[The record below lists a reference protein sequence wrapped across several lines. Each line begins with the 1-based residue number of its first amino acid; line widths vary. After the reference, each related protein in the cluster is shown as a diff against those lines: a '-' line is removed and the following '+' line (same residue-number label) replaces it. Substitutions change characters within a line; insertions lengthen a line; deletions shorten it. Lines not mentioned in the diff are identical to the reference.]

1 MLLLLWKILPNELPN
16 YRHFCHSQYATLT
29 SSTLIAI
36 QSQKPTDFSSL
47 PICHYLWPALR
58 YYDAK
63 CTRVLTNKAHKVCNA
78 TCRAGFI
85 DFKPKSKPRATS
97 RSQKPKPKAEAE
109 AEHHKAPMSPSG
121 QAHHMSRDIYL
132 PKSIKINCKNRD
144 SDKPTTVNK

>member
-47 PICHYLWPALR
+47 PICHHLWPALR

-97 RSQKPKPKAEAE
+97 RSQKPKPKPNIT
-109 AEHHKAPMSPSG
+109 KPRWFPSG
-121 QAHHMSRDIYL
+121 QAHHMSRDIYP
-132 PKSIKINCKNRD
+132 PKSLKTNCKNTD
-144 SDKPTTVNK
+144 SDKPTTVSK